1 MKALLAAGVISDIND
16 PKWHSMSAEE
26 AAKMLA
32 DADIDP
38 SKIKDPAVA
47 AAIRLAHR
55 VAAGDVHAARHVA
68 AHAIA
73 GKVVAASLPAKMVTI
88 YVNVAGSVDDFT
100 PSALSTFGVELASS
114 LGLPTSA
121 VSVALH
127 SGSVVLAITLPA
139 PYADKLRALFSSGAL
154 KEVAGQPIIGVSTTT
169 PSGHGH
175 LPLGSHKV
183 VLKHAFVKKA
193 KGLLLNALSAV
204 GLMSHPIHSSDWK
217 DVTLRKAANRL
228 DSLNLTPESVDD
240 PVVRKALVLARAI
253 AQDDVVKAQ
262 GIVADEK
269 SEHSEAVDTLAS
281 RMSSAEAVQSSQTKS

>member
-1 MKALLAAGVISDIND
+1 MGARSVVAHAVAAEVHAAHKHAQEVETAKALVASKHLSDPHFNSHVKTAMLKALLAAGVISDIND
-16 PKWHSMSAEE
+16 PKLKSMTAEE

-55 VAAGDVHAARHVA
+55 VAACDVHAARHVA

-73 GKVVAASLPAKMVTI
+73 GKVVAASL
-88 YVNVAGSVDDFT
+88 
-100 PSALSTFGVELASS
+100 
-114 LGLPTSA
+114 
-121 VSVALH
+121 
-127 SGSVVLAITLPA
+127 
-139 PYADKLRALFSSGAL
+139 
-154 KEVAGQPIIGVSTTT
+154 

-262 GIVADEK
+262 GIVADET

-281 RMSSAEAVQSSQTKS
+281 RMSSAEAVQSSQSKS